1 MFFMPLLPAPCVHP
15 QLSILLLT
23 SCTCSLLRGLFFG
36 YWSRAGSIWSLQILL
51 PTRFAQQVS
60 QGLTAVA
67 SRQNSSPFEA
77 RRGNI
82 WGVVSSYPQDEAQAG
97 TSPEIIALVGFS
109 PHMSCFSCALS
120 NFPSIKHFHLNP
132 LTSESVLWKPHPGH
146 QINPMPESPW
156 AWESKTFLQPS
167 VQGHTLLLTPY
178 WRSFQNVWQW
188 SLWFFSGEKKV
199 DSLRAWPCPKAP
211 TR

>member
-1 MFFMPLLPAPCVHP
+1 MRASPALNSTSNLLHLQLAQRTVLRLLKQSWKHLEFTNPPSYPLCP
-15 QLSILLLT
+15 
-23 SCTCSLLRGLFFG
+23 
-36 YWSRAGSIWSLQILL
+36 AGSQE
-51 PTRFAQQVS
+51 
-60 QGLTAVA
+60 LTAVA
-67 SRQNSSPFEA
+67 SRQNSSPFAA
-77 RRGNI
+77 RRDNV
-82 WGVVSSYPQDEAQAG
+82 WGVVLSYLQDEAQAG

-120 NFPSIKHFHLNP
+120 NFPSIKRFHLNP

-146 QINPMPESPW
+146 QVNPIPESPW

-188 SLWFFSGEKKV
+188 SLSFFSGEKKV